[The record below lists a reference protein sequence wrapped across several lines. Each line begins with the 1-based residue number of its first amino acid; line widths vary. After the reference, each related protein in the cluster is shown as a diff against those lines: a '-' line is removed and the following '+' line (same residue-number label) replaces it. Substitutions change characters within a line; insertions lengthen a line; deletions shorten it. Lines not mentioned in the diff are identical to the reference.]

1 MAETG
6 NGPAR
11 GGRAARLLREGGGP
25 SRATFLELF
34 FDLIFVFALARVSER
49 LVDDFVTAGLP
60 AAAGQTTLLLLAI
73 WLVWLVAAWVTS
85 RYDPEQPAIELI
97 IVGIMLGTLLM
108 AVATPEAFGSRA
120 PLFAA
125 AYVGVQVGRS
135 LVLVILLRGHEQQR
149 VPARLLFWSA
159 VSATP
164 WIAGAALAPGTATVA
179 LWTFAV
185 ALDYLGLLFGWPTPG
200 LGRARIGQWRIAAE
214 HLADRYQQFLIIA
227 LGEAFALVGLAFSR
241 GALTLDRT
249 VGFLV
254 AFVSTVLL
262 WRVYFFRAG
271 FLLREAVAVAS
282 RPARLSQVA
291 AYSHL
296 AMVAG
301 ILATA
306 VGHELVI
313 DEPGRH
319 VEAAW
324 LAVILGG
331 PTVFIAGRAWLEH
344 DIFGRVSRP
353 RLAGLI
359 ALPALAPVLAHAP
372 PLVATS
378 VATLVLAGVA
388 LADAVQERR
397 WPRAR
402 PMPRG

>member
-6 NGPAR
+6 SGPA
-11 GGRAARLLREGGGP
+11 RAARLLREGGGP

-34 FDLIFVFALARVSER
+34 FDLIFVFALARISER
-49 LVDDFVTAGLP
+49 LVDDFVSAGPVL
-60 AAAGQTTLLLLAI
+60 AAAGQTTVLLLAI
-73 WLVWLVAAWVTS
+73 WLVWLQAAWVTS
-85 RYDPEQPAIELI
+85 RYDPDRPAIELI

-108 AVATPEAFGSRA
+108 AVATPEAFRSRA
-120 PLFAA
+120 PVFAV
-125 AYVGVQVGRS
+125 AYVAVQVGRS

-149 VPARLLFWSA
+149 IPARLLWWSA
-159 VSATP
+159 VSAVP
-164 WIAGAALAPGTATVA
+164 WLAGAALAPGAATVA

-185 ALDYLGLLFGWPTPG
+185 ALDYLALLLGWPTPR
-200 LGRARIGQWRIAAE
+200 LGPSRIGGWRIAAE

-227 LGEAFALVGLAFSR
+227 LGEAFALVGLAFGRS
-241 GALTLDRT
+241 ALTPDRT

-254 AFVSTVLL
+254 AFASTVLL

-271 FLLREAVAVAS
+271 FVLREAVAVAR
-282 RPARLSQVA
+282 RPAKLSEVA
-291 AYSHL
+291 AYTHL

-313 DEPGRH
+313 DEPHAHRDP
-319 VEAAW
+319 AW
-324 LAVILGG
+324 LSVILGG
-331 PTVFIAGRAWLEH
+331 PALFISGRTWLEQH
-344 DIFGRVSRP
+344 IFGRMSRP

-359 ALPALAPVLAHAP
+359 ALPALAPVLALAP

-397 WPRAR
+397 RPPGRA
-402 PMPRG
+402 MPPG